1 MVETKRDLAS
11 TATYCPTSL
20 AVNMGVITTARNVLA
35 AVMSTDKATLPRARY
50 VTTLLAVPPGQHA
63 TKHSPAAY
71 GAGRFKAL
79 LTKAP
84 AVGITVYC
92 KITPARSSLGMAM
105 APLKSSREIVIPIPS
120 IVMLSPMICTGP
132 WIHVNAVGRIIPAAH
147 AAATHSGNPDDNA
160 SPNSSIRFPNPP
172 SSELA
177 IADDDA
183 SSSGVLCSFRL
194 AQVVAPFLNPN
205 EVVDLVKLTP
215 LLEVKNGVNLS
226 RDDDE
231 RRELMMMMLPGI
243 LLMML
248 RTLFRFLMLA
258 M

>member
-11 TATYCPTSL
+11 TATYWPTSL
-20 AVNMGVITTARNVLA
+20 AVNIGVITTAKNVLA
-35 AVMSTDKATLPRARY
+35 AVMSTDKATLPRAKY

-63 TKHSPAAY
+63 TKHNPAAY
-71 GAGRFKAL
+71 GAGRLKAL
-79 LTKAP
+79 LIKAP

-132 WIHVNAVGRIIPAAH
+132 WIHVNAVGRNIPAAH

-160 SPNSSIRFPNPP
+160 SPNSSIRFINPL

-177 IADDDA
+177 IADDA

-194 AQVVAPFLNPN
+194 AEVVVSFPNPN

-231 RRELMMMMLPGI
+231 RRELMMMLPGI
-243 LLMML
+243 LLIML
-248 RTLFRFLMLA
+248 RTVFRFLMLA
-258 M
+258 I